1 MNKKRGKG
9 YFFIIGESPMSEK
22 KLKAGKIFLVS
33 VKIGIGASLAIYIA
47 ERLQLEYYASAGI
60 IALLSIL
67 TTKWGT
73 LKLSLLRIIT
83 FILSAAACSLIF
95 QYIQGDWIG
104 FGFFLFFMIGICEW
118 LGLRSTVSVNAVI
131 ATHFLA
137 TQNFSKEFIL
147 NEFFL
152 VLIGIVIAFMFN
164 LFQGN
169 SSHQKAIIKNMRY
182 TEMQLQDNLE
192 ELACYLSGNGMRGN
206 VWEDI
211 INLEKKLKSFTEQ
224 AYEYQNNTWQ
234 FHPSYYIDYFE
245 MRTKQYNILHNLH
258 YEIKKI
264 RKMPLQAAIVADY
277 VRYLKQYVT
286 EMNDPKEQI
295 ERLHQTLEDIK
306 KEHVPQN
313 WEEFEGKAKM
323 YHILMDLEE
332 FLIFKKR
339 FVESLNEKQLKIYW
353 NADCKQGK

>member
-1 MNKKRGKG
+1 MN
-9 YFFIIGESPMSEK
+9 EK

-47 ERLQLEYYASAGI
+47 ERLQLQYYASAGI

-83 FILSAAACSLIF
+83 FIASVAACWIIF
-95 QYIQGDWIG
+95 QYIEGDWIG
-104 FGFFLFFMIGICEW
+104 FGLVLFLMIGICEW

-137 TQNFSKEFIL
+137 TQDFSREFIL
-147 NEFFL
+147 NEFML
-152 VLIGIVIAFMFN
+152 VVIGIVIAFVLN

-169 SSHQKAIIKNMRY
+169 VGHRKAIINHMRY
-182 TEMQLQDNLE
+182 TEQKLQENLE
-192 ELACYLSGNGMRGN
+192 QLACYLSGESVEGSI
-206 VWEDI
+206 WKDI
-211 INLEKKLKSFTEQ
+211 IALEKKLRNFTEE
-224 AYEYQNNTWQ
+224 AYEYQNNTWH

-264 RKMPLQAAIVADY
+264 RTMPLQAAIVADY
-277 VRYLKQYVT
+277 IRYLKQYVT
-286 EMNDPKEQI
+286 EMNDPKEQL
-295 ERLHQTLEDIK
+295 ERLHQTIEDIK
-306 KEHVPQN
+306 KEHFPQT

-323 YHILMDLEE
+323 YHILMALEE
-332 FLIFKKR
+332 FMIFKKR
-339 FVESLNEKQLKIYW
+339 FVESLNEKQLRIYW
-353 NADCKQGK
+353 NADHKES

>member
-1 MNKKRGKG
+1 MN
-9 YFFIIGESPMSEK
+9 EK

-47 ERLQLEYYASAGI
+47 ERLQLQYYASAGI

-83 FILSAAACSLIF
+83 FIASVAACWIIF
-95 QYIQGDWIG
+95 QYIEGDWIG
-104 FGFFLFFMIGICEW
+104 FGLVLFLMIGICEW

-137 TQNFSKEFIL
+137 TQDFSREFIL
-147 NEFFL
+147 NEFML
-152 VLIGIVIAFMFN
+152 VVIGIVIAFVLN

-169 SSHQKAIIKNMRY
+169 VGHRKAIINHMRY
-182 TEMQLQDNLE
+182 TEQKLQENLE
-192 ELACYLSGNGMRGN
+192 QLACYLSGESVEGSI
-206 VWEDI
+206 WKDI
-211 INLEKKLKSFTEQ
+211 IALEKKLRNFTEE
-224 AYEYQNNTWQ
+224 AYEYQNNIWH

-264 RKMPLQAAIVADY
+264 RTMPLQAAIVADY
-277 VRYLKQYVT
+277 IRYLKQYVT
-286 EMNDPKEQI
+286 EMNDPKEQL
-295 ERLHQTLEDIK
+295 ERLHQTIEDIK
-306 KEHVPQN
+306 KEHFPQT

-332 FLIFKKR
+332 FMIFKKR
-339 FVESLNEKQLKIYW
+339 FVESLNEKQLRIYW
-353 NADCKQGK
+353 NADHKES